1 MKTYWKRDIVCA
13 YCNAISFAIS
23 TVLKSSKTSFRSWF
37 LRKLV
42 FELFYYCPTSLLER
56 KIFMEALK
64 QKILSEGKVLSES
77 VLKVDSFLNHQIDP
91 ELMQE
96 IGREFADRYADAGV
110 TKILTLESSGI
121 APAVMTGLTMGV
133 PVIFAR
139 KRKSLTLTNHLYSA
153 EVYSFTKREANEI
166 SISQDFITSEDTVL
180 IMDDFLANG
189 QAVIGMINILQ
200 QADAQLAGIGIVIEK
215 GFQEGGRKIRNQ
227 GYRVETLAN
236 IAELTDGKVTFMK
249 EEKVV

>member
-1 MKTYWKRDIVCA
+1 
-13 YCNAISFAIS
+13 
-23 TVLKSSKTSFRSWF
+23 
-37 LRKLV
+37 
-42 FELFYYCPTSLLER
+42 
-56 KIFMEALK
+56 MEALK

-96 IGREFADRYADAGV
+96 IGREFAGRYADAGV